1 ENSSFA
7 KMEPNM
13 KRLRTA
19 VEEDDENEEITI
31 YLRVTKTVALKVKES
46 DSIGN
51 VKALLHDKEGVPER
65 LQQLFSEDNRLMEE
79 QKLVDY
85 GIRKNSTVY
94 AYVEDSVPV
103 MLYVKRPYAKGTIKV
118 NSMIYET
125 IQDVKA
131 RIAAKEGIN
140 SDEFSLFHDGKFIE
154 DDKTLA
160 FHNID
165 DGSTLHIVL
174 NPKDKFL
181 IPVVMP
187 TYEII
192 QIEVKVTLFVRDVK
206 TVIESKVSQSMDDM
220 DLFLGKKKLEDL
232 KELYQYDIKED
243 SLLQVVPRIIQIVIK
258 KVNGQYIT
266 LDVHKHELVKN
277 VKGMIQNKLGIPVHL
292 QGLLFAGKSLADSR
306 DLASYNIEND
316 STLHLNDRN

>member
-1 ENSSFA
+1 
-7 KMEPNM
+7 MEPNM
-13 KRLRTA
+13 KRMKTA
-19 VEEDDENEEITI
+19 VEEDDDENEEITI

-51 VKALLHDKEGVPER
+51 VKALLRDKEDVPEH
-65 LQQLFSEDNRLMEE
+65 LQHLFSEDNRLMDE

-103 MLYVKRPYAKGTIKV
+103 MLYVKRAYAKGTITV

-125 IQDVKA
+125 IQDVKS
-131 RIAAKEGIN
+131 RIGAKEGIN
-140 SDEFSLFHDGKFIE
+140 SDEFSLIHDGKFIE
-154 DDKTLA
+154 DNRTLA

-187 TYEII
+187 SYEII

-206 TVIESKVSQSMDDM
+206 TVIESRVGQSMNDM
-220 DLFLGKKKLEDL
+220 DLFLGKQKLKDQ

-243 SLLQVVPRIIQIVIK
+243 SLLQVVPRIIQIVIRK
-258 KVNGQYIT
+258 SNGQEIT
-266 LDVHKHELVKN
+266 LDVHQHELIKN

-292 QGLLFAGKSLADSR
+292 QNLVFNGNGLADSR
-306 DLASYNIEND
+306 DIASYDIEND
-316 STLHLNDRN
+316 STLHLNDRS